1 MPLSLVSTILF
12 VLLDLVVVR
21 TLPERAQTIELLA
34 LRHEVRVLRRQVK
47 RVRWQPGDRLLLAA
61 LSRCV
66 PRREWWR
73 LPVRPE
79 TLLRWHRELARRRWA
94 AFGQRRGPGRPP
106 LASEIRDLIVRLA
119 RENPTWGYRRIRG
132 ELLKLGH
139 TVAAATIQ
147 TVLRQ
152 RRVPPAPRRAGLA
165 WPAFLRA
172 HAEGLLAC
180 DFLAVETVRLQVL
193 YVLFFLDVQTR
204 RVFVAGCTAHP
215 TATWVTQQ
223 ARDVCWD
230 LQIAGARPTVLVR
243 DRDGKFPS
251 AFDAVFAAQGVRVV
265 RTPPRSP
272 RANAFAERWVG
283 TLRRE
288 CVDWLLI
295 VNERQLRYVLRQYAA
310 HYNAARPHRA
320 LGLLPPLGPP
330 SSSVGSRGQVRRRS
344 RLGGL
349 LHEYERV
356 AA

>member
-1 MPLSLVSTILF
+1 M
-12 VLLDLVVVR
+12 
-21 TLPERAQTIELLA
+21 
-34 LRHEVRVLRRQVK
+34 
-47 RVRWQPGDRLLLAA
+47 
-61 LSRCV
+61 
-66 PRREWWR
+66 
-73 LPVRPE
+73 RPE
-79 TLLRWHRELARRRWA
+79 TLLRWHRGLVRRKWA
-94 AFGQRRGPGRPP
+94 AFGQRRSPGRPP
-106 LASEIRDLIVRLA
+106 LAWEVRDLIVRLA
-119 RENPTWGYRRIRG
+119 QENPTWGYQRIRG
-132 ELLKLGH
+132 ELLNLGH
-139 TVAAATIQ
+139 TVAAATIR

-193 YVLFFLDVQTR
+193 YVLFFLDVRTR

-283 TLRRE
+283 TVRRD
-288 CVDWLLI
+288 CLDRLLI
-295 VNERQLRYVLRQYAA
+295 LGPRHLEHVLREYVR
-310 HYNAARPHRA
+310 HYNTVRPHRA
-320 LGLLPPLGPP
+320 LQLRPPLPRGQPVAA
-330 SSSVGSRGQVRRRS
+330 VGSVRRHD
-344 RLGGL
+344 RLGGV
-349 LHEYERV
+349 LHEYSRC